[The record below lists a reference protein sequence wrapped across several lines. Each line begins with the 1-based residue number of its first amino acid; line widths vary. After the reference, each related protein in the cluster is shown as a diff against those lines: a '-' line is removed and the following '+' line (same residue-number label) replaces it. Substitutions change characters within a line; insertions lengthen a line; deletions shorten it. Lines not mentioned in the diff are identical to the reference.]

1 MIGPPLNRRFG
12 MALAVCFA
20 CVGYAAPVAA
30 VPATSRANP
39 QSSSASPTDF
49 HKRPDGAVID
59 IRHGAAKRIRLQ
71 LVSPSIVHVT
81 AFAGTDLAV
90 PESLMALRT
99 GGDRQFR
106 LSEVD
111 GHVRLSTT
119 KLTAD
124 VNVEDGQVRFFKP
137 DGTLWLASRED
148 GSTFTPTSL
157 EGKSY
162 YAIRQQFDSPDD
174 EAFYGLGQHQQ
185 SVMNYKGHDV
195 IVNQHNMNIAIPFV
209 LSTRN
214 YGVLWDNNSITR
226 FGDPRP
232 YRTIAQRQG
241 GLQLFDAQGRP
252 GALTA
257 TYSVDGKQALQR
269 DERSIDYAHYHNS
282 YADLPGWPAQ
292 LGGLTSAG
300 YFNGQQVTAADDP
313 KAGKARAADAG
324 KPVVKLTGDRDVHV
338 TWSGQMG
345 ATSAGLH
352 KFRLYASGYSKVF
365 IDGKPVLDN
374 WRQDSNPWYR
384 SFRVSMTP
392 GVRHRIRVEWTP
404 QNGYI
409 ALYHLDPLPP
419 REQNELSLYSE
430 LAQAI
435 GYYFIGGDDMDQV
448 IAGYRTI
455 TGKST
460 MLPRWAYGFWQSRC
474 CGYQNSAELLG
485 VVKRYRAL
493 GLPLDNI
500 VQDFQWW
507 KPGTWGAHEFDRSR
521 YPDPKG
527 MIDQVHAMHARLML
541 SVWPLFY
548 TGTRNYDE
556 LKAHGDLYMRNIQ
569 AGQKDWLGHLY
580 TYYDPYSKQA
590 RDLFWSQLQR
600 TLGDLGIDAWW
611 TDSDEPDIVPN
622 HSMAERKARMGPTAM
637 GPGAA
642 FFNSYPLLHTQ
653 AIYEGSRR
661 DHPDQR
667 VFQLSRSAFAGQQRH
682 AAVSWSGDIV
692 ARWSNLRDQI
702 SAGVNFSMSGI
713 PNWSMDIGGFMVEKR
728 YQDHPTP
735 AAQDEWKELQLRWF
749 QFGAFTPIFRSHGVH
764 PYREIYNISPP
775 GTPVYNA
782 LAWYDKLRYRLM
794 PYIYTLAAET
804 TINDGS
810 IMRALAMD
818 FPNDPKVRDINDE
831 YLFGPAF
838 LVAPVVH
845 SKARSRSVYLPAG
858 ASWFDFYSG
867 KRYEGGQSINAAAP
881 LARMPLFVR
890 AGSIVPTGPAIQ
902 YTDEKPDAPIT
913 LFVYTGADGRFTLY
927 NDQGTTYDYEHGVYT
942 QIPIRY
948 DEATG
953 TLSIG
958 KRKGSFP
965 GMPAQREFRIRWISK
980 GTKAPS
986 DFEATADASV
996 RYEGEPV
1003 TVKRRWQQALES
1015 TGKAFHQLPG
1025 ATL

>member
-1 MIGPPLNRRFG
+1 MISQSINGRCVT
-12 MALAVCFA
+12 ALAVCLA
-20 CVGYAAPVAA
+20 CVGYVVPVTAVFARAQTHVRSPSTAP
-30 VPATSRANP
+30 PN
-39 QSSSASPTDF
+39 F
-49 HKRPDGAVID
+49 HRQPDGVVID

-71 LVSPSIVHVT
+71 WVSPSIVHVT
-81 AFAGTDLAV
+81 AVAGTDLAV
-90 PESLMALRT
+90 PDSLMALRT
-99 GGDRQFR
+99 GGDEKFR
-106 LSEVD
+106 LTEANGHVKLSTSEVT
-111 GHVRLSTT
+111 V
-119 KLTAD
+119 D
-124 VNVEDGQVRFFKP
+124 VSVDDGQVRFFKP
-137 DGTLWLASRED
+137 DGALWLAARKN
-148 GSTFTPTSL
+148 GATFTPTSL

-162 YAIRQQFDSPDD
+162 YTIRQQFDSPDD

-209 LSTRN
+209 VSTRN

-232 YRTIAQRQG
+232 YQPIAEGQG
-241 GLQLFDAQGRP
+241 GLQLFDAQGKP

-269 DERSIDYAHYHNS
+269 EEGSIDYAHYHDS

-292 LGGLTSAG
+292 LGGLTAAG
-300 YFNGQQVTAADDP
+300 YFNGQQVTAASDSNSIENPRPD
-313 KAGKARAADAG
+313 KAGK
-324 KPVVKLTGDRDVHV
+324 PIVKLAGDRDVRV
-338 TWSGQMG
+338 TWTGQIAASQAG
-345 ATSAGLH
+345 AH

-384 SFRVSMTP
+384 SFRVQMTP

-409 ALYHLDPLPP
+409 ALDHLDPLPS
-419 REQNELSLYSE
+419 REQNELSLYSQ
-430 LAQAI
+430 LGQAI
-435 GYYFIGGDDMDQV
+435 DYYFIGGSNMDDV
-448 IAGYRTI
+448 IAGYRAI

-460 MLPRWAYGFWQSRC
+460 LLPRWAYGFWQSRC

-485 VVKRYRAL
+485 VVTRYREL
-493 GLPLDNI
+493 GLPLDTI

-507 KPGTWGAHEFDRSR
+507 KPETWGSHEFDRSR

-527 MIDQVHAMHARLML
+527 MVDKVHAMHARLML

-548 TGTRNYDE
+548 TGTKNYDE
-556 LKAHGDLYMRNIQ
+556 LKAHGDLYMRNID
-569 AGQKDWLGHLY
+569 AGQKDWLGHAY

-590 RDLFWSQLQR
+590 RDLFWNQIQR

-622 HSMAERKARMGPTAM
+622 HSMAERKARMGPTAL

-642 FFNSYPLLHTQ
+642 FFNAYPLLHTQ

-661 DHPDQR
+661 DHPNRR

-682 AAVSWSGDIV
+682 AAASWSGDIV

-735 AAQDEWKELQLRWF
+735 AAQEEWKELQLRWF

-782 LAWYDKLRYRLM
+782 LAWYDTLRYRLM
-794 PYIYTLAAET
+794 PYIYTLAADT

-810 IMRALAMD
+810 IIRALAMD
-818 FPNDPKVRDINDE
+818 FPGDAKVRDINDE
-831 YLFGPAF
+831 YLFGKAF
-838 LVAPVVH
+838 LVAPVIQY
-845 SKARSRSVYLPAG
+845 KARSRPVYLPAG
-858 ASWFDFYSG
+858 ASWYDFYSG
-867 KRYEGGQSINAAAP
+867 TRYEGGQSISADAP

-913 LFVYTGADGRFTLY
+913 LFVYTGADGQFTLY
-927 NDQGTTYDYEHGVYT
+927 NDQGTTYDYEHGAYA

-948 DEATG
+948 DQASG

-958 KRKGSFP
+958 KRQGSFP
-965 GMPAQREFRIRWISK
+965 GMPAQRDFRIRWISGK
-980 GTKAPS
+980 TAAATNFDAP
-986 DFEATADASV
+986 ADASV
-996 RYEGEPV
+996 RYNGEPLS
-1003 TVKRRWQQALES
+1003 VKR
-1015 TGKAFHQLPG
+1015 KPG
-1025 ATL
+1025 